1 MPRRSQPAAPATQR
15 KRPTD
20 APGRSQPSAPGCFR
34 WRLLGAACL
43 IPALAAC
50 GASPSPT
57 TAETTPAPSA
67 AATTT
72 AATPTTTPPAA
83 RPTVAATTSPS
94 ITTTTIV
101 ATPAEPNPATA
112 DTDPAPPETTL
123 PPTTTTNPPPA
134 TNAATTTAPPT
145 TVPATAAT
153 SADPNLAATTTT
165 ADTDPAPPETTL
177 PSTTTTNP
185 PPATSTATTTVP
197 PTTVPATAAPAAERG
212 PPRRYLPQLVE
223 RLPHDRSSFTQ
234 GLVWRQGVFYES
246 IGHYG
251 RSAVRI
257 VDPATGEAIR
267 EQTLPDQYFGEGLE
281 VADGRVVQLTWRE
294 ETAFIWEAGTLEP
307 LGTFA
312 YQGEGWGLCAQED
325 RFVMSD
331 GSSLLT
337 FRHLETFQPLGTVEV
352 TREGEPVANL
362 NELECAGGLVY
373 ANIWMTDSIAIIDP
387 ADGTVTG
394 LIDGSGLT
402 GLLDDREGINV
413 LNGIA
418 YRPDRD
424 LFYLTGKLWPNL
436 FLVELV
442 PHP

>member
-1 MPRRSQPAAPATQR
+1 MPRRPQPAAPATQR

-20 APGRSQPSAPGCFR
+20 APGRSQPSVPGSFR

-57 TAETTPAPSA
+57 SAETAPAPSAVPSPAPPETTAPAA

-72 AATPTTTPPAA
+72 TTSADPNVT
-83 RPTVAATTSPS
+83 AATT
-94 ITTTTIV
+94 TTG
-101 ATPAEPNPATA
+101 
-112 DTDPAPPETTL
+112 TDPAPPETTL
-123 PPTTTTNPPPA
+123 PT
-134 TNAATTTAPPT
+134 
-145 TVPATAAT
+145 
-153 SADPNLAATTTT
+153 
-165 ADTDPAPPETTL
+165 
-177 PSTTTTNP
+177 TTTTNP
-185 PPATSTATTTVP
+185 PPATSAVP
-197 PTTVPATAAPAAERG
+197 PTAASTTTAPPATAAPAAERG
-212 PPRRYLPQLVE
+212 PPQSYLPQLVE

-246 IGHYG
+246 TGLHG

-373 ANIWMTDSIAIIDP
+373 ANIWLTDSIAIIDP

-402 GLLDDREGINV
+402 GLLDDREGIDV

>member
-1 MPRRSQPAAPATQR
+1 MPRRPQSAVPANAPRRNPAR
-15 KRPTD
+15 
-20 APGRSQPSAPGCFR
+20 SAPRRFR
-34 WRLLGAACL
+34 PPLLGAVCL
-43 IPALAAC
+43 ITALAAC

-57 TAETTPAPSA
+57 TAETAPAPSPVSA
-67 AATTT
+67 IGDNDDSPASTPVTRRTSPETSGATNDDGSTTETISSPPET
-72 AATPTTTPPAA
+72 AAPA
-83 RPTVAATTSPS
+83 PAATTSPNAAAA
-94 ITTTTIV
+94 TTGIAPT
-101 ATPAEPNPATA
+101 
-112 DTDPAPPETTL
+112 PPET
-123 PPTTTTNPPPA
+123 
-134 TNAATTTAPPT
+134 
-145 TVPATAAT
+145 ATA
-153 SADPNLAATTTT
+153 STTG
-165 ADTDPAPPETTL
+165 PA
-177 PSTTTTNP
+177 TTTNP
-185 PPATSTATTTVP
+185 PPATSDAPAPPAATTTAAP
-197 PTTVPATAAPAAERG
+197 PPPATSDAPAPATTAAPAAERG

-246 IGHYG
+246 LGNYG
-251 RSAVRI
+251 KSAVRI
-257 VDPATGEAIR
+257 TDPATGAVIR
-267 EQTLPDQYFGEGLE
+267 EQTLPDQFFGEGLE
-281 VADGRVVQLTWRE
+281 VVEGRVVQLTWWE

-331 GSSLLT
+331 GSSVLT

-352 TREGEPVANL
+352 TREGEPVPNL
-362 NELECAGGLVY
+362 NELECANGLVY
-373 ANIWMTDSIAIIDP
+373 ANIWQTDYIAVIDP

-418 YRPDRD
+418 YRPDRG
-424 LFYLTGKLWPNL
+424 LFYLTGKWWPNL

>member
-1 MPRRSQPAAPATQR
+1 MPRRPQRPTDPPGHSRPAAP
-15 KRPTD
+15 
-20 APGRSQPSAPGCFR
+20 GRFR
-34 WRLLGAACL
+34 RGLLGAACL

-50 GASPSPT
+50 GVSPSPT
-57 TAETTPAPSA
+57 SAETAPAPSA
-67 AATTT
+67 A
-72 AATPTTTPPAA
+72 PPE
-83 RPTVAATTSPS
+83 TVAATSPTAAAAES
-94 ITTTTIV
+94 PTTTTTV
-101 ATPAEPNPATA
+101 AADPPNVAEPAA
-112 DTDPAPPETTL
+112 AGTDPSPPETTL
-123 PPTTTTNPPPA
+123 PTT
-134 TNAATTTAPPT
+134 
-145 TVPATAAT
+145 
-153 SADPNLAATTTT
+153 
-165 ADTDPAPPETTL
+165 
-177 PSTTTTNP
+177 TTTTNP
-185 PPATSTATTTVP
+185 PPATSAAPPTAASTTTAP
-197 PTTVPATAAPAAERG
+197 PTTAAPAAERG

-246 IGHYG
+246 TGLRG

-281 VADGRVVQLTWRE
+281 VANGRVVQLTWQE

-331 GSSLLT
+331 GSSVLT

-352 TREGEPVANL
+352 TGEDGPVANL

-373 ANIWMTDSIAIIDP
+373 ANIWLTDSIAVIDP

-402 GLLDDREGINV
+402 DLLDDRDGINV

-418 YRPDRD
+418 YRPDLD

>member
-1 MPRRSQPAAPATQR
+1 MPRRPQPAAPATQR

-20 APGRSQPSAPGCFR
+20 APGRSQPSVPGSFR

-57 TAETTPAPSA
+57 TAETALAPSAVPSPAPPETTAPTA

-72 AATPTTTPPAA
+72 TTSADPNLA
-83 RPTVAATTSPS
+83 AATT
-94 ITTTTIV
+94 TT
-101 ATPAEPNPATA
+101 

-123 PPTTTTNPPPA
+123 PT
-134 TNAATTTAPPT
+134 
-145 TVPATAAT
+145 
-153 SADPNLAATTTT
+153 
-165 ADTDPAPPETTL
+165 
-177 PSTTTTNP
+177 TTTTNP
-185 PPATSTATTTVP
+185 PPATSAAATTVP
-197 PTTVPATAAPAAERG
+197 PTTAAPAAERG
-212 PPRRYLPQLVE
+212 PPQSYLPQLVE

-246 IGHYG
+246 TGLHG

-267 EQTLPDQYFGEGLE
+267 EQTLPEQYFGEGLE
-281 VADGRVVQLTWRE
+281 VADGRVVQLTWQE

-373 ANIWMTDSIAIIDP
+373 ANIWLTDSIAIIDP

-402 GLLDDREGINV
+402 DLLDDREGIDV

-418 YRPDRD
+418 YRPDLD

>member
-1 MPRRSQPAAPATQR
+1 MPRRPQRPTDPPGHSRPAAP
-15 KRPTD
+15 
-20 APGRSQPSAPGCFR
+20 GRFR
-34 WRLLGAACL
+34 RGLLGAACL

-50 GASPSPT
+50 GAFPSPT
-57 TAETTPAPSA
+57 SAETAPAQSA
-67 AATTT
+67 APPETT
-72 AATPTTTPPAA
+72 AAASPT
-83 RPTVAATTSPS
+83 TVAADPPN
-94 ITTTTIV
+94 V
-101 ATPAEPNPATA
+101 AEPAA
-112 DTDPAPPETTL
+112 GTDPSPPETTL
-123 PPTTTTNPPPA
+123 PTTTTTTSPPPA
-134 TNAATTTAPPT
+134 TSAAT
-145 TVPATAAT
+145 TAAT
-153 SADPNLAATTTT
+153 SADPNFAAATTT
-165 ADTDPAPPETTL
+165 AGTDPSPPETTL
-177 PSTTTTNP
+177 PTTTATTSP
-185 PPATSTATTTVP
+185 PPATSAAPPTATSTTTAP
-197 PTTVPATAAPAAERG
+197 PTTATPPTPASTTTAPLTTAAPAAERG

-246 IGHYG
+246 TGLRG

-281 VADGRVVQLTWRE
+281 VTNGRVVQLTWQE

-331 GSSLLT
+331 GSSVLT

-352 TREGEPVANL
+352 TGEDGPVANL

-373 ANIWMTDSIAIIDP
+373 ANIWLTDSIAVIDP

-402 GLLDDREGINV
+402 DLLDDRDGINV

-418 YRPDRD
+418 YRPDLD

>member
-1 MPRRSQPAAPATQR
+1 MPRRPQPAAPATQR

-20 APGRSQPSAPGCFR
+20 APGRSQPSVPGSFR

-57 TAETTPAPSA
+57 SAETAPAPSAVPSPVPPETTAPTA

-72 AATPTTTPPAA
+72 TTSADPNVA
-83 RPTVAATTSPS
+83 AATT
-94 ITTTTIV
+94 TTG
-101 ATPAEPNPATA
+101 
-112 DTDPAPPETTL
+112 TDPAPPETTI
-123 PPTTTTNPPPA
+123 PTTTTNPPPA
-134 TNAATTTAPPT
+134 TSAAATT
-145 TVPATAAT
+145 VP
-153 SADPNLAATTTT
+153 
-165 ADTDPAPPETTL
+165 
-177 PSTTTTNP
+177 
-185 PPATSTATTTVP
+185 
-197 PTTVPATAAPAAERG
+197 PATAAPAAERG
-212 PPRRYLPQLVE
+212 PPRSYLPQLVE

-246 IGHYG
+246 TGRYG

-352 TREGEPVANL
+352 TREGEPVTNL

-373 ANIWMTDSIAIIDP
+373 ANIWLTDSIAIIDP

-402 GLLDDREGINV
+402 GLLDDREEIDV

>member
-1 MPRRSQPAAPATQR
+1 MPRRPQH
-15 KRPTD
+15 PTD
-20 APGRSQPSAPGCFR
+20 LPGHSRPSAPGRFR
-34 WRLLGAACL
+34 RGLLGAACL

-57 TAETTPAPSA
+57 SAETAPAQSAVPSPAPPETTAPTA

-72 AATPTTTPPAA
+72 TTSADPNLA
-83 RPTVAATTSPS
+83 AATT
-94 ITTTTIV
+94 TTG
-101 ATPAEPNPATA
+101 
-112 DTDPAPPETTL
+112 TDPAPPETTL
-123 PPTTTTNPPPA
+123 P
-134 TNAATTTAPPT
+134 
-145 TVPATAAT
+145 
-153 SADPNLAATTTT
+153 
-165 ADTDPAPPETTL
+165 
-177 PSTTTTNP
+177 TTTTNP
-185 PPATSTATTTVP
+185 PPATSAAATTVP
-197 PTTVPATAAPAAERG
+197 PTTAAPAAERG
-212 PPRRYLPQLVE
+212 PPRSYLPQLVE

-246 IGHYG
+246 TGRYG

-373 ANIWMTDSIAIIDP
+373 ANIWLTDSIAIIDP

-402 GLLDDREGINV
+402 GLLDDREEIDV